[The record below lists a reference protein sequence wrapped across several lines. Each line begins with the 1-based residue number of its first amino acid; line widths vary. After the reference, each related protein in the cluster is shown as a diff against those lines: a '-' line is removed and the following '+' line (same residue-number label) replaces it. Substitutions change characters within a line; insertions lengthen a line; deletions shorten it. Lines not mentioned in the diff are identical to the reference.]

1 MGQFWDGTGGA
12 LTGGAMTGLSMIGQN
27 RRNRRAFRQQKK
39 LMDLQMQN
47 QMGLNQQGHQL
58 AMDMWNQTNYGAQVE
73 HMKEAGLNPAL
84 MYGQAG
90 AGGQTGSGS
99 GGSAAGGGAPAIQ
112 PMDMQNMLIGA
123 QISKLNAETKNI
135 EKDTSVKDYTI
146 GNIIAS
152 TDDLKAK
159 AKLSDAQRN
168 IYRLE
173 YEFGKDSYDN
183 RLKQIG
189 ADLGNATIELDLM
202 KEQFDYLV
210 QTSMYDA
217 IKTAN
222 ESEKIATENKL
233 TRKELNAFE
242 KVLGLKIKEVN
253 IQEFNAD
260 TNKMNAWTNELKVAI
275 DKELGKEKL
284 SNERWSIGAS
294 ILNNVLSGVFSLANQ
309 LPF

>member
-1 MGQFWDGTGGA
+1 MPIDPVTGSMIAGA
-12 LTGGAMTGLSMIGQN
+12 GMQGLSMLGQN
-27 RRNRRAFRQQKK
+27 RRNKKAFRQQKK

-58 AMDMWNQTNYGAQVE
+58 AMDMWNKTNYGAQVE

-99 GGSAAGGGAPAIQ
+99 GGSAASGGAPAVQ

-123 QISKLNAETKNI
+123 QIAKLNAETKNI
-135 EKDTSVKDYTI
+135 DKDTNVKDYTI

-159 AKLSDAQRN
+159 AKLSNAQRN

-173 YEFGKDSYDN
+173 YEFGKDSYNN

-189 ADLGNATIELDLM
+189 ADLGNAAIDLDLK

-210 QTSMYDA
+210 ETTMYDA

-222 ESEKIATENKL
+222 ESEKIETENKL
-233 TRKELNAFE
+233 TQKELNAFE
-242 KVLGLKIKEVN
+242 KVLALKIKEVN

-275 DKELGKEKL
+275 DKELGNEKL

-294 ILNNVLSGVFSLANQ
+294 ILNNIISGAFSLAQQ